1 MSGGGGGGGRRAT
14 KSGGGGSAVEPRGA
28 GGRRA
33 SLPYRNVVDLAKA
46 LCKTCRQRR
55 ASYAAGVV
63 IALPGIIQVG
73 KGNAPHGLSLS
84 FSRGKRDASSI

>member
-1 MSGGGGGGGRRAT
+1 MPSVPAAP
-14 KSGGGGSAVEPRGA
+14 SV
-28 GGRRA
+28 

-63 IALPGIIQVG
+63 IALPGIIQ
-73 KGNAPHGLSLS
+73 
-84 FSRGKRDASSI
+84 